1 MECASCSAE
10 VEDETIK
17 CPNCGYYPQKR
28 IVATGMAYMV
38 LGFSLQFFPFGVVLF
53 SPSLEF
59 VPSLG
64 FVPDDAVI
72 GLFFLPIFLG
82 IFVALYGV
90 TLAFQERTATV
101 NTDLDR
107 YVLPIFL

>member
-53 SPSLEF
+53 F
-59 VPSLG
+59 PSLG
-64 FVPDDAVI
+64 FVSFLSLIPDNVVM

-82 IFVALYGV
+82 IFVAVYGV
-90 TLAFQERTATV
+90 SLAFQERTATV
-101 NTDLDR
+101 NTDIDQ